1 MEVTLKMKI
10 VYDPTVGALTIR
22 LIEEPM
28 ECEVIHSAILRTL
41 GIAPF
46 DRSLQMSLKFS
57 FSSSTVS
64 PWVQ

>member
-1 MEVTLKMKI
+1 MKI
-10 VYDPTVGALTIR
+10 VYDSTVDALTIHF
-22 LIEEPM
+22 IEEPM

-41 GIAPF
+41 GIAPL